1 MVQQSGSVRD
11 QRASIIDEF
20 GECQRQI
27 RLFAPVLQRE
37 QVLRKI
43 IAAWYANADPE
54 TGASCDGDVYRVNVG
69 PKARTRIVNCQKL
82 YSVLGEAYWDN
93 AEYPLRVLDTLV
105 IDMTGI
111 ISEERTGS
119 RTVQSVLREARPR
132 PQSKKQK
139 KSNLAGVRR
148 RNDQPN
154 ARRDALQLG
163 AEPEPK

>member
-119 RTVQSVLREARPR
+119 RTVQSVLREAAAAAPVEAAEVE
-132 PQSKKQK
+132 Q
-139 KSNLAGVRR
+139 RR
-148 RNDQPN
+148 RAPAQRSAKRATGRAT
-154 ARRDALQLG
+154 ARGG
-163 AEPEPK
+163 ARA